1 MLEKRL
7 NFLFTLR
14 FVFDRNS
21 EMGNTHHRY

>member
-21 EMGNTHHRY
+21 EMENTHHRH